1 MYQSTASVPDALGEV
16 GSHGI
21 CLTSHRGS
29 WIALCEGMGMEGV
42 GVWKKGQ
49 EKSQL
54 QGVLAPRC
62 QAGVGEA
69 GLLPE

>member
-1 MYQSTASVPDALGEV
+1 
-16 GSHGI
+16 
-21 CLTSHRGS
+21 
-29 WIALCEGMGMEGV
+29 MEGV

-69 GLLPE
+69 GLLLE